1 MANTY
6 VRIPNDLTT
15 VTTLN
20 RESEVAPNS
29 VDLSDRAVANIW
41 SDVEDVYRSGAYPAV
56 TFCLRRKGEIVLNRA
71 LGHSRGNGPQESGE
85 SAVRTTPE
93 TPMCLFS
100 ASKAVTAIL
109 ALKLAE
115 EGGIDIDKPV
125 AHYIPEFGQN
135 GKSKTTVS
143 QVLSHHGGFPMF
155 DLPKEELTPERLTE
169 WDFIIETLCKMAPE
183 KRGKPRMGYHAI
195 TGGYIVGEIIKRV
208 TGDDIQAYNDRVL
221 RQPLG
226 MKHFSYGLPQE
237 HRADVALNYEAGMP
251 VRFPINKLIEKALNA
266 PIEEVVEVSNSDI
279 FYDAIIPA
287 GNMFANAEEMTRFYQ
302 MLLNRGEWNGQQILK
317 PETTKLAVKPLTRL
331 KFDHTLKIPMRYS
344 QGLMLG
350 ANPYGAWGPMTGS
363 AFGHIGF
370 ANIMCWADPKRDLTA
385 SLLVSGKAVLGSH
398 LLTLGKLTSTIAWQC
413 R

>member
-1 MANTY
+1 MTSTY
-6 VRIPNDLTT
+6 VKTPEDLTT
-15 VTTLN
+15 VTTVN
-20 RESEVAPNS
+20 RESEVDANTVGLTDS
-29 VDLSDRAVANIW
+29 AVDNIW
-41 SDVEDVYRSGAYPAV
+41 QDVEDVYRSGAFPAV
-56 TFCLRRKGEIVLNRA
+56 TFCLRKRGQIVLNRA
-71 LGHSRGNGPQESGE
+71 LGHSRGNGPKES
-85 SAVRTTPE
+85 SDNAVRALPE
-93 TPMCLFS
+93 TPVCLFS
-100 ASKAVTAIL
+100 ASKAVTAVL

-115 EGGIDIDKPV
+115 DGGIDLDSPV

-155 DLPKEELTPERLTE
+155 DLPREELTPERLTE

-195 TGGYIVGEIIKRV
+195 TGGYIVGEIIRRV
-208 TGDDIQAYNDRVL
+208 TGNTIQEYNDKVL

-226 MKHFSYGLPQE
+226 MKHFTYGIPSE
-237 HRADVALNYEAGMP
+237 HRDAVALNYEAGAP
-251 VRFPINKLIEKALNA
+251 VRFPIDKLLEKALNA
-266 PIEEVVEVSNSDI
+266 PINEVVSVSNSDI

-287 GNMFANAEEMTRFYQ
+287 GNMFATAEEMTRFYQ
-302 MLLNRGEWNGQQILK
+302 LLLNRGEWNGKQVLK
-317 PETTKLAVKPLTRL
+317 PETTKLAVKPTTKL

-350 ANPYGAWGPMTGS
+350 GNPYGIWGPMTGS
-363 AFGHIGF
+363 AYGHIGF
-370 ANIMCWADPKRDLTA
+370 MNIMCWADPKRELTA
-385 SLLVSGKAVLGSH
+385 SLLVSGKAVLGTH